1 MANKFLNR
9 NVRPSS
15 SPTRKKDISI
25 SERNKN
31 YNILEECA
39 SCWASLEEARGKL
52 RRSIMYAYED
62 QWGDYVKDP
71 ETDMLITEAELLRK
85 NGKVPLKNNMISPII
100 KNIDGQFRNNVTQ
113 TICSVRDQKET
124 KIGEMMSIALEYVH
138 ELNEINELDSDSL
151 RLLLCGG
158 YISQRIEYGFNPAK
172 RLNDVWIFGV
182 NPSRM
187 FFNSNIEDVRG
198 WDLNCIGEVFDLT
211 LDKVIALFAKSPS
224 DRLWLE
230 NIYGKDKYS
239 TLYSSYDGLQG
250 RQNKD
255 MTFYTSS
262 RPDLCRVILGWKL
275 ENREAYF
282 CNDELK
288 GTYWWEDLKNRE
300 RIELE
305 NQRRIAEGLSH
316 GVAQEDILLINYE
329 YGNEQYWYY
338 RYMTPW
344 GDILQEGK
352 SPYWHEEHNYVFH
365 AYPMLQGK
373 VFNYVEDFIDQQ
385 RAINRTMTLIDFI
398 RGASSKGVLVCDES
412 AFESMSREE
421 IVDEY
426 VRYNGVMFV
435 KLKAGQNIDNVIKQV
450 NGQAAVQGDYELL
463 NLQLRLI
470 NDISGVNSAMQGKQA
485 PSGTAASLYAQQ
497 VQNSSLNLKG
507 LFDSF
512 RSFRKRRDYKT
523 MQTIQQYYTSARHI
537 DLSGRDYS
545 EEAKYYNP
553 DKVQGAQID
562 IQITDG
568 SNTPSFQML
577 ENEFLMNLFGRNAID
592 VKTLLENSSYPFSSK
607 ILESIKRNEEQMAEA
622 QARQQQMAIQGLD
635 PQVLQQLQQ
644 QAGNQQLAQ
653 LMNDESKASSKDGVI
668 QAV

>member
-9 NVRPSS
+9 SVRPSS
-15 SPTRKKDISI
+15 QKKAEKDISV
-25 SERNKN
+25 SKRKRNCD
-31 YNILEECA
+31 ILDEFA
-39 SCWASLEEARGKL
+39 ACWASLEEARKKL
-52 RRSIMYAYED
+52 RRSVMYAYED

-71 ETDMLITEAELLRK
+71 DTDMLITESDLIKK

-113 TICSVRDQKET
+113 TICSVRDQKEA

-138 ELNEINELDSDSL
+138 EINEMDELDSDSL

-158 YISQRIEYGFNPAK
+158 FIGQRIEYGFNPA
-172 RLNDVWIFGV
+172 RRMNDVWVFGV

-198 WDLNCIGEVFDLT
+198 WDLNCIGEVFDMT
-211 LDKVIALFAKSPS
+211 LDKVVALFAKSAA
-224 DRLWLE
+224 DKEWIEGL
-230 NIYGKDKYS
+230 YGKDRYNS
-239 TLYSSYDGLQG
+239 MYVGYDGLQG
-250 RQNKD
+250 RQNRD
-255 MTFYTSS
+255 MTFYAPS
-262 RPDLCRVILGWKL
+262 RPDLCRVIFGWKL
-275 ENREAYF
+275 ESREAYF
-282 CNDELK
+282 CQDELK
-288 GTYWWEDLKNRE
+288 GTYWWEDLKNRS
-300 RIELE
+300 LLDTE
-305 NQRRIAEGLSH
+305 NERRIAEGTAQ
-316 GVAQEDILLINYE
+316 GVAQEDILLINYD

-352 SPYWHEEHNYVFH
+352 SPYWHEEHNYAFH
-365 AYPMLQGK
+365 AYPMVQGK
-373 VFNYVEDFIDQQ
+373 VFNYIEDFIDQQ

-398 RGASSKGVLVCDES
+398 RGASSKGLLIVAED
-412 AFESMSREE
+412 AFECMTREE

-426 VRYNGVMFV
+426 VRYNGVLFV
-435 KLKAGQNIDNVIKQV
+435 KPKQGQNLDNVIKQV

-463 NLQLRLI
+463 NLQLKLI

-507 LFDSF
+507 LLDSF
-512 RSFRKRRDYKT
+512 RNFRKRRDYKT

-562 IQITDG
+562 IQITEG

-577 ENEFLMNLFGRNAID
+577 ENEFLMSLFEKNAID
-592 VKTLLENSSYPFSSK
+592 VKTMLENSSYPFASK
-607 ILESIKRNEEQMAEA
+607 ILESIKRNEEEMAKM
-622 QARQQQMAIQGLD
+622 QQQMPIQGID
-635 PQVLQQLQQ
+635 PQIMQQVQQ
-644 QAGNQQLAQ
+644 QAANPELIRM
-653 LMNDESKASSKDGVI
+653 MNDDSRASSKDGVV
-668 QAV
+668 QSARS

>member
-1 MANKFLNR
+1 MNKFLNR
-9 NVRPSS
+9 SVKPSS
-15 SPTRKKDISI
+15 SKKEKKAISV
-25 SERNKN
+25 SQRSQNLE
-31 YNILEECA
+31 ILEEFA
-39 SCWASLEEARGKL
+39 ACWYSLETARVKL

-62 QWGDYVKDP
+62 QWGDSVKDP
-71 ETDMLITEAELLRK
+71 ETNEMISEADLIKK

-113 TICSVRDQKET
+113 TICSVRDQKEA

-138 ELNEINELDSDSL
+138 EINELDELDSDSL

-158 YISQRIEYGFNPAK
+158 FIAQRIEYGFNPAK
-172 RLNDVWIFGV
+172 RLNDVWSFGV

-198 WDLNCIGEVFDLT
+198 WDLNCIGEIFDMT
-211 LDKVIALFAKSPS
+211 LDKVISLFAKSPADKS
-224 DRLWLE
+224 WIEEL
-230 NIYGKDKYS
+230 YGKDR
-239 TLYSSYDGLQG
+239 YSSLYVAYDGLQG

-255 MTFYTSS
+255 MSFYIPS
-262 RPDLCRVILGWKL
+262 RPDLCRVIFGWKL
-275 ENREAYF
+275 ESREAYF
-282 CNDELK
+282 CQDELK
-288 GTYWWEDLKNRE
+288 GSYWWEDLKNRS
-300 RIELE
+300 LLDAE
-305 NQRRIAEGLSH
+305 NQRRLAEGTAQ
-316 GVAQEDILLINYE
+316 GVAPEDILLINYE

-352 SPYWHEEHNYVFH
+352 SPYWHEEHNYAFH
-365 AYPMLQGK
+365 AYPMIQGK

-398 RGASSKGVLVCDES
+398 RGASSKGVLICDET
-412 AFESMSREE
+412 AFEGMSRDE

-435 KLKAGQNIDNVIKQV
+435 RLKNGQNIDNVIKQV

-463 NLQLRLI
+463 NLQLKLI

-485 PSGTAASLYAQQ
+485 PAGTAASLYAQQ

-512 RSFRKRRDYKT
+512 KMFRKRRDYKA

-545 EEAKYYNP
+545 EESKYYNP

-562 IQITDG
+562 IQITEG
-568 SNTPSFQML
+568 ANTPSFQML
-577 ENEFLMNLFGRNAID
+577 ENEFLMNLFERSAID
-592 VKTLLENSSYPFSSK
+592 VKTLLENSSFPFASK
-607 ILESIKRNEEQMAEA
+607 ILESIKRNEEMLAEA
-622 QARQQQMAIQGLD
+622 QMQQQQLALQGID
-635 PQVLQQLQQ
+635 PQIINQIQQ
-644 QAGNQQLAQ
+644 QAANPQLAQ
-653 LMNDESKASSKDGVI
+653 LMNDDSKFTPKDGTV
-668 QAV
+668 QAA